1 MQVYDKICH
10 EIEQCIG
17 QFSNSPLINS
27 MRTLLEYILLAR
39 NAVRDVN
46 ASLALLQ
53 RAVEGLLD
61 GMMLTH
67 CETEL
72 MVRYRD
78 SHLLVLKTLQDP
90 RMYGLQ
96 WTNKQVT
103 RSVLSNFRDLFVECC
118 IEFVK
123 QSNSFRPLLK

>member
-1 MQVYDKICH
+1 
-10 EIEQCIG
+10 
-17 QFSNSPLINS
+17 

-103 RSVLSNFRDLFVECC
+103 RSVL
-118 IEFVK
+118 
-123 QSNSFRPLLK
+123 